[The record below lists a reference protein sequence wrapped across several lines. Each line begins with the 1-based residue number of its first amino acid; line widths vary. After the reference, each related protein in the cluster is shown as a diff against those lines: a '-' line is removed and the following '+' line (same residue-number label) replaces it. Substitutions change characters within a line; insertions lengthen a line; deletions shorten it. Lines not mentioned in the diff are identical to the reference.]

1 MSMTVLLENR
11 HNSIPFNRF
20 KISGKNTKSLYYA
33 IRILL
38 GLSYTLS
45 MLLFIPE
52 DQEAA
57 LLQILRQILCPTKE
71 FFTASGV
78 YVVCIDEGYI
88 KFLALFTVLGTLS
101 EICQMAFFV
110 LCCSYYLFF
119 SKSSFT
125 SKKTRKLQIAFFASI
140 ILQIS
145 IPITFLL
152 PTFFY
157 LGFSV
162 GFKYYNQGR
171 FLDIQTFIF
180 QKKNSK
186 LKFSEKNSER
196 NLNFLKTICREIRIF

>member
-1 MSMTVLLENR
+1 MTVLLENR